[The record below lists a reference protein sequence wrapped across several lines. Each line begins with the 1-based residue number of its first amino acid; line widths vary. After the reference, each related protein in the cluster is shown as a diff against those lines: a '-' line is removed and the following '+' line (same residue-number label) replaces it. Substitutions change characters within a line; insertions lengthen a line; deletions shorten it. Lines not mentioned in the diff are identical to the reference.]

1 VGWHFVG
8 GVDVWVKERRER
20 GEVVDII
27 GVAEED
33 SVIVNRNEEERGEE
47 KVLELVSVLVVLHDQ

>member
-1 VGWHFVG
+1 
-8 GVDVWVKERRER
+8 VDVWVKERRER